1 MLGHKVSLGKFK
13 KIEITSNI
21 FSDAKNTNRQRQN
34 NMLLSNQGITG
45 EIKEEIIKYL
55 ETNENESTNFQ
66 NLWDTVKV
74 VLREKFIVI
83 QIFLKKLENSEINN
97 LIYHQK
103 LL

>member
-55 ETNENESTNFQ
+55 ETNENESTMIQ
-66 NLWDTVKV
+66 NLWDAAKA
-74 VLREKFIVI
+74 VLRGKSVAI
-83 QIFLKKLENSEINN
+83 QSYLRKQENLK
-97 LIYHQK
+97 
-103 LL
+103 